1 VVLDATNSVD
11 PDDGIAAYRWIQTSG
26 AAVVLSDPHVAQPH
40 FIAPDVAAAGT
51 SIRFELTVTDKG
63 GLQDSDSCVITV
75 AWVNARPSAD
85 AGPDQ
90 QVLEGAQV
98 VLDGGNSS
106 DPDDGIASYRWRQT
120 GGAPVELLDAGSV
133 RPSFIAPD
141 VLPEGTTL
149 TFNLTVTDHGGLQ
162 HDDQCMINV
171 LWENRPPIAAA
182 GVDQIVEEGSW
193 VQLDGSASSD
203 PDDGISAYQWSQT
216 AGPKVSLSDP
226 QSIKPTF
233 KAPDVGPEGASLS
246 FMLTVVDYSGLKN
259 SDTCVVNVSWLN
271 QPPAANA
278 GADHIALVGERVT
291 LDGTASTDADD
302 GIATFNWRQISGHPV
317 SLTNTQQ
324 AMASFTVPPEASD
337 TMLVFEL
344 TVTDHG
350 GLMGVDRCQVDV
362 PLMGGAPTDTTP
374 PEVWITSPS
383 SSFVVVSRSSIT
395 LQGTSMDDTKVDR
408 VMWQN
413 DRGGSGQASGTSQWR
428 IDNIRLGRWFNTITV
443 TAYDTSGNQT
453 STRLLVFA
461 SYR

>member
-1 VVLDATNSVD
+1 MWVCRGL
-11 PDDGIAAYRWIQTSG
+11 RWC
-26 AAVVLSDPHVAQPH
+26 LN
-40 FIAPDVAAAGT
+40 
-51 SIRFELTVTDKG
+51 
-63 GLQDSDSCVITV
+63 C
-75 AWVNARPSAD
+75 
-85 AGPDQ
+85 
-90 QVLEGAQV
+90 
-98 VLDGGNSS
+98 
-106 DPDDGIASYRWRQT
+106 
-120 GGAPVELLDAGSV
+120 
-133 RPSFIAPD
+133 
-141 VLPEGTTL
+141 
-149 TFNLTVTDHGGLQ
+149 
-162 HDDQCMINV
+162 
-171 LWENRPPIAAA
+171 
-182 GVDQIVEEGSW
+182 
-193 VQLDGSASSD
+193 
-203 PDDGISAYQWSQT
+203 
-216 AGPKVSLSDP
+216 
-226 QSIKPTF
+226 
-233 KAPDVGPEGASLS
+233 
-246 FMLTVVDYSGLKN
+246 
-259 SDTCVVNVSWLN
+259 DTCVVNVSWLN

-317 SLTNTQQ
+317 SLNDTQL
-324 AMASFTVPPEASD
+324 ALASFIVPPEASD

-374 PEVWITSPS
+374 PEVRITSPS